1 MSSQPVLCLDEGH
14 CFKLSMAENP
24 AFPQTRWT
32 LLKVLR
38 DGSAEEAQSALETL
52 CSAYWFPLYVYARSR
67 GLKEFDAED
76 SVQSFF
82 AHVLRRELFAR
93 AEKGRGRLRWF
104 LLSAYERFR
113 INEWRKSHPGSNA
126 AVVEWPLRMS
136 AEEAEQR
143 YLQNTKEGEDA
154 FTLFNREWARNLL
167 ERCLDELRK
176 EHAEEGHEERFDA
189 LATVM
194 LGCSLEG
201 GPASLAEK
209 LGMSQVAFRQA
220 LYRLRRRYREKIESE
235 LALILGTSDPDVI
248 RSEMQELCKS
258 FD

>member
-1 MSSQPVLCLDEGH
+1 
-14 CFKLSMAENP
+14 MAEDP

-113 INEWRKSHPGSNA
+113 INEWRRSHAGSNG
-126 AVVEWPLRMS
+126 AVVEWPLRVS

-143 YLQNTKEGEDA
+143 YLQNTTDGEDA

-167 ERCLDELRK
+167 ERCLDDLRK
-176 EHAEEGHEERFDA
+176 EHEADGLAERFEA
-189 LATVM
+189 LASVM
-194 LGCSLEG
+194 LGSSLEG
-201 GPASLAEK
+201 EPARLAEK

-220 LYRLRRRYREKIESE
+220 LYRLRRRYREKIEAE
-235 LALILGTSDPDVI
+235 LALILGTTDQEVI
-248 RSEMQELCKS
+248 RNEMQELCKS

>member
-1 MSSQPVLCLDEGH
+1 MLGLRPDFDPPMSED
-14 CFKLSMAENP
+14 P

-32 LLKVLR
+32 LLKALR

-67 GLKEFDAED
+67 GLKEYDAED

-93 AEKGRGRLRWF
+93 AEQGRGRLRWF

-113 INEWRKSHPGSNA
+113 INEWRKSHAGGSG
-126 AVVEWPLRMS
+126 AVVEWPLRVS
-136 AEEAEQR
+136 AEDAEQR
-143 YLQNTKEGEDA
+143 YLQNTLDGEDA
-154 FTLFNREWARNLL
+154 ITLFNREWARNLL
-167 ERCLDELRK
+167 ERCLEELRK
-176 EHAEEGHEERFDA
+176 EHEEDGQGVRFEV
-189 LATVM
+189 LASVM
-194 LGCSLEG
+194 LGSSLEG
-201 GPASLAEK
+201 EPARLAES

-220 LYRLRRRYREKIESE
+220 LFRLRRKYREKIENE
-235 LALILGTSDPDVI
+235 LALILGTSDQEVI
-248 RSEMQELCKS
+248 RKEMQELCKS

>member
-1 MSSQPVLCLDEGH
+1 M
-14 CFKLSMAENP
+14 
-24 AFPQTRWT
+24 
-32 LLKVLR
+32 LR

-113 INEWRKSHPGSNA
+113 INEWRRSHAGSNGV
-126 AVVEWPLRMS
+126 VVEWPLRVS

-143 YLQNTKEGEDA
+143 YLQNTTDGEDA

-167 ERCLDELRK
+167 ERCLDDLRK
-176 EHAEEGHEERFDA
+176 EHEADGLAERFEA
-189 LATVM
+189 LASVM
-194 LGCSLEG
+194 LGSSLEG
-201 GPASLAEK
+201 EPARLAEK

-220 LYRLRRRYREKIESE
+220 LYRLRRRYREKIEAE
-235 LALILGTSDPDVI
+235 LALILGTTDQEVI
-248 RSEMQELCKS
+248 RNEMQELCKS

>member
-1 MSSQPVLCLDEGH
+1 
-14 CFKLSMAENP
+14 MAEDP

-38 DGSAEEAQSALETL
+38 DGSAEDAQSALETL

-113 INEWRKSHPGSNA
+113 INEWRKNHAGNNG
-126 AVVEWPLRMS
+126 AVVEWPLRVS

-143 YLQNTKEGEDA
+143 YLQNTTDGEDA

-167 ERCLDELRK
+167 ERCLDELRR
-176 EHAEEGHEERFDA
+176 EHEADGQGARFEA
-189 LATVM
+189 LASVM
-194 LGCSLEG
+194 LGSSLENE
-201 GPASLAEK
+201 PTSLAEK

-220 LYRLRRRYREKIESE
+220 LYRLRRRYREKIEAE
-235 LALILGTSDPDVI
+235 LALILGTSDQEVI
-248 RSEMQELCKS
+248 RNEMQELCKS